1 MESRNKN
8 WICIENQV
16 RRQAHV
22 QTHAHHMHAPHT
34 HTHMHARMH
43 ISMHTPAHTDT
54 HLPFIVLYGVYD
66 LTKTKQYKPLA
77 LNLSGSKDR
86 YISREYVIIFFF
98 T

>member
-1 MESRNKN
+1 M
-8 WICIENQV
+8 

-54 HLPFIVLYGVYD
+54 HLPFIVLYGVYN

-86 YISREYVIIFFF
+86 YISREYVIIFFLHVVI
-98 T
+98 TKI